1 MNVNQKNQE
10 INIIKSKN
18 KTTENRINKS
28 ELHMQRNNEDIRKNK
43 FFCELMKETSGE
55 FDQEKREKSIINQIR
70 EKKQIQVQ

>member
-1 MNVNQKNQE
+1 
-10 INIIKSKN
+10 
-18 KTTENRINKS
+18 
-28 ELHMQRNNEDIRKNK
+28 MQRNNEDIRKNK